1 MGSLA
6 MHLLCHLSNRSIC
19 EALGFGYVKDDFTRK
34 FCLSESSPFLH
45 ELGNVGVDDAVPL
58 LDGVASR
65 QQVLGVV
72 VSDLC
77 EGAVFALL
85 GGPIGHDGHRDLDV
99 RVAHLGASQD
109 EVAFQFAD
117 APDADAVSPCAGVGV
132 DDVLEHGPV
141 VDPVVGV
148 EGEVEAQVCQVVL
161 LLTSQ
166 RFSRLQVEAGALADD
181 FRVLED
187 PEVAR
192 ERLALDP
199 YALLAL
205 EVRSD
210 VRKRRGGAEV
220 VDDIVAHLV
229 EHGDVLHLHA
239 PADVLFEDLL
249 DDRRD
254 VCALV
259 GELGVVHRFREAAFE
274 DVGVELC
281 NRVRIHGQPQEVFHL
296 AVFAEVQ
303 RLHLEF
309 DVASGKLSGQ
319 LAGKQVGVRAGD
331 ENGEAAFGAELV
343 EHILEV
349 LDVLY
354 LVDEKV
360 LRPRNAEQRLDE
372 GFELLWSLH
381 GSVSVSVEV
390 EIRDMVVID
399 AFGPELFGDALH
411 EAGLSAAAYS
421 GDHLDHPV
429 IMVEAT
435 DLFQVVFSGEQTHT
449 GSNLH

>member
-1 MGSLA
+1 M
-6 MHLLCHLSNRSIC
+6 
-19 EALGFGYVKDDFTRK
+19 
-34 FCLSESSPFLH
+34 
-45 ELGNVGVDDAVPL
+45 
-58 LDGVASR
+58 
-65 QQVLGVV
+65 
-72 VSDLC
+72 
-77 EGAVFALL
+77 
-85 GGPIGHDGHRDLDV
+85 
-99 RVAHLGASQD
+99 
-109 EVAFQFAD
+109 
-117 APDADAVSPCAGVGV
+117 
-132 DDVLEHGPV
+132 
-141 VDPVVGV
+141 
-148 EGEVEAQVCQVVL
+148 
-161 LLTSQ
+161 
-166 RFSRLQVEAGALADD
+166 
-181 FRVLED
+181 
-187 PEVAR
+187 
-192 ERLALDP
+192 
-199 YALLAL
+199 
-205 EVRSD
+205 D

-220 VDDIVAHLV
+220 VNDVVAHLV

-259 GELGVVHRFREAAFE
+259 GKPGVVHRFWEAAFD

-281 NRVRIHGQPQEVFHL
+281 DRVRIHGQPQEAFHL
-296 AVFAEVQ
+296 TVFAEVQ

-390 EIRDMVVID
+390 EIRDMVIID
-399 AFGPELFGDALH
+399 AFCPELFGDALH
-411 EAGLSAAAYS
+411 EARLSAAAYS
-421 GDHLDHPV
+421 GDHLDYPV
-429 IMVEAT
+429 IMVEAA

-449 GSNLH
+449 GSNLHWSQYIKSYVYGCISC

>member
-1 MGSLA
+1 MIFARKLCSL
-6 MHLLCHLSNRSIC
+6 
-19 EALGFGYVKDDFTRK
+19 
-34 FCLSESSPFLH
+34 ESSPVLH

-58 LDGVASR
+58 LDGIASR

-109 EVAFQFAD
+109 EVAFKLAD
-117 APDADAVSPCAGVGV
+117 TPDADAVSPCAGIGE
-132 DDVLEHGPV
+132 DDVLEHRPV
-141 VDPVVGV
+141 VDSVVGV
-148 EGEVEAQVCQVVL
+148 EGEVEAQVRQVVL
-161 LLTSQ
+161 LLAPQ
-166 RFSRLQVEAGALADD
+166 RFPRLQVEAGALADD
-181 FRVLED
+181 LRVLED
-187 PEVAR
+187 PEVPR
-192 ERLALDP
+192 ERLALDFH
-199 YALLAL
+199 ALLAL

-220 VDDIVAHLV
+220 VDNVVAHLV
-229 EHGDVLHLHA
+229 EHGDVLYLHA
-239 PADVLFEDLL
+239 SADVLFEDLL

-259 GELGVVHRFREAAFE
+259 GESGVVHRFREAAFE
-274 DVGVELC
+274 DVCVELC
-281 NRVRIHGQPQEVFHL
+281 DRVRIHGQPQESFHL
-296 AVFAEVQ
+296 AVLAEVQ

-309 DVASGKLSGQ
+309 DVAPGNLSGQ

-331 ENGEAAFGAELV
+331 EDGEATFGAELV
-343 EHILEV
+343 EYIFEA

-360 LRPRNAEQRLDE
+360 LRPRNAEQGLDE
-372 GFELLWSLH
+372 GLELLWGLH

-411 EAGLSAAAYS
+411 EAGLSAAADP

-429 IMVEAT
+429 VMVEAA
-435 DLFQVVFSGEQTHT
+435 DLFQIVFSGKQAHT
-449 GSNLH
+449 DSNLHWSQYIKSYIYRGISY